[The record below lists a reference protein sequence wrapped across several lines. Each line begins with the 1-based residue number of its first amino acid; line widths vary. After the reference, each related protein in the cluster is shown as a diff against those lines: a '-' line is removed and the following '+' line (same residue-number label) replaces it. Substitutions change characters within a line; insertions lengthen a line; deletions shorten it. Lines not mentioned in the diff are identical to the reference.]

1 MAAPRQP
8 PRSHFLADRRARR
21 TERQFHPY
29 GYTQPIADAPS
40 PPLVALQHQPAAEAP
55 AVLNPTISVPQ
66 PALRSG
72 HATNIPISER
82 DVDMPGLQ
90 EDLNHPKEPMN
101 LVSPNWV
108 PPPSANHPDPA
119 IAPSRDGQSTS
130 NARNPDVRDPA
141 DADRMDDGEE
151 NPGARTQK
159 GKAREGAG
167 IPENSDDDS
176 GSESESDL
184 ENLAH
189 ADTKTLLLELVKSS
203 RRTNHTIKRNT
214 KTLSDTNV
222 KLVSLGNKL
231 QDEIKRRS
239 NYIHDEDD
247 DGPERP
253 IKLGPN
259 HKSGQTLELLK
270 RIRTFVA
277 ALEHRPDETENGGNS
292 YYYPMPSDSTLTQFD
307 EHKHRGPTREE
318 FFFAYSRVPRD
329 RWNELAINICAQAL
343 VDQFPANNYDLRMV
357 RKRVKEHFKGRR
369 KAYRQWKKGLSDA
382 QKAELQSKARANTRR
397 ISLYWKRMHV
407 AKTSNGLAPVIKVL
421 GRLGTHG
428 MSSDE
433 SDGPPKRYSTATHH
447 RTYRIRLRIDRPTW
461 ITNVLRMLDSLHYE
475 RHQTSSHNGGTGQ
488 GSEYRLRV
496 QGDRLSQA
504 IPVSGLPEN
513 YYDPIWLQGLSPEQ
527 RYELIIKAPDEYH
540 HPPQYLTYIPQLASG
555 SV

>member
-8 PRSHFLADRRARR
+8 PRSNFLADRRARR

-29 GYTQPIADAPS
+29 GYTQPIPTDAPS
-40 PPLVALQHQPAAEAP
+40 PPPVTVQHQPAAEATTT
-55 AVLNPTISVPQ
+55 LNPTTHVTQ
-66 PALRSG
+66 PTLPSG
-72 HATNIPISER
+72 PATDIPIAER
-82 DVDMPGLQ
+82 DVDMQGLQ
-90 EDLNHPKEPMN
+90 EDLNHPKEPMK
-101 LVSPNWV
+101 LVPPNWV
-108 PPPSANHPDPA
+108 PPPSVDHPDTGVT
-119 IAPSRDGQSTS
+119 PSRAGQSTS
-130 NARNPDVRDPA
+130 DAIISDVRNSA

-151 NPGARTQK
+151 NPGTRSQK
-159 GKAREGAG
+159 GKTREGAG
-167 IPENSDDDS
+167 NRDDSDDES
-176 GSESESDL
+176 GSDSESDL

-203 RRTNHTIKRNT
+203 RRTNVTIKRNT
-214 KTLSDTNV
+214 KALGDTNV
-222 KLVSLGNKL
+222 KLLSLSDKL
-231 QDEIKRRS
+231 QDEMKRRS
-239 NYIHDEDD
+239 HYVHDD
-247 DGPERP
+247 DNGPERP

-277 ALEHRPDETENGGNS
+277 ALEHRPEETENGGNS
-292 YYYPMPSDSTLTQFD
+292 YYYPIPSDSVLTQFD

-343 VDQFPANNYDLRMV
+343 VEQFPANNYDLRMV

-382 QKAELQSKARANTRR
+382 QKADLQSKARANTRR

-407 AKTSNGLAPVIKVL
+407 AKTSNGLAPLIKVL
-421 GRLGTHG
+421 HRLGTHG

-433 SDGPPKRYSTATHH
+433 SDSPPKRYSTATHH

-461 ITNVLRMLDSLHYE
+461 LTHVLRMLDSLHYE

-488 GSEYRLRV
+488 GSEYRLRI

-513 YYDPIWLQGLSPEQ
+513 YYDPLWLQGLSPEQ

-555 SV
+555 SG